1 MMLGAD
7 YEQAISNLMEMGFPR
22 EQVVKAMKA
31 AYNNPER
38 ATEYLLT
45 VLSVLPYTLEHP

>member
-1 MMLGAD
+1 MVLGSA
-7 YEQAISNLMEMGFPR
+7 YETTVASLLEMGFPR
-22 EQVVKAMKA
+22 DECVKALKA

-45 VLSVLPYTLEHP
+45 VLGYFI

>member
-1 MMLGAD
+1 MGAD
-7 YEQAISNLMEMGFPR
+7 YERAVASLMEMGFPR
-22 EQVVKAMKA
+22 DQVVKALKA

-45 VLSVLPYTLEHP
+45 VL